1 MPKPAA
7 VGWRSLIDDVLLRRL
22 TDYAIGVP
30 AVRTVYL
37 TGSYVRGMWNPD
49 RPNVNVYF
57 VVDHAHTA
65 EVRAGLAEVFSQVR
79 TETRNRGVDFLVDC
93 HPFTISQRDEEWG
106 SVPLLTLTTKVFDA
120 SRLPERLGVS
130 PTIGF
135 GWWLSN
141 RILHG
146 GEDDLAVFEVPPP
159 RSEAW
164 FRGAYAALSHY
175 RAVLDHLPWAIDPP
189 SSPRLVP
196 GGDVSVRRRGHQRRG
211 PLRRH
216 RRGSDLRSGYSD
228 PPRLVRRGPGLLPS
242 SGTVP
247 KVAGP
252 STPNLGMK
260 AAVLDGEAGP
270 SEAMAHRRDAV
281 RVWDVVWSQ
290 YTSLAR
296 SHGMPDDLLRILTW
310 M

>member
-1 MPKPAA
+1 VPKPAA

-120 SRLPERLGVS
+120 RRLPERLGVS

-175 RAVLDHLPWAIDPP
+175 RAVLDHLPWAIDP
-189 SSPRLVP
+189 RLHP
-196 GGDVSVRRRGHQRRG
+196 GWFLEETCRYADEAIKDGVHFGVTDEEVISAADTAILHDWSGVARDFFLERYG
-211 PLRRH
+211 PE
-216 RRGSDLRSGYSD
+216 GGWAVDA
-228 PPRLVRRGPGLLPS
+228 
-242 SGTVP
+242 
-247 KVAGP
+247 VA
-252 STPNLGMK
+252 GMK

-270 SEAMAHRRDAV
+270 SEAMAHWRDEV